1 MPSQTLPSVNKDTQT
16 EMAPPAPNDG
26 PVEATLEDELEKYRQ
41 LEELEKL
48 FLASKQHH
56 PKAPLPAHC

>member
-1 MPSQTLPSVNKDTQT
+1 MK
-16 EMAPPAPNDG
+16 MAPPAPNDG
-26 PVEATLEDELEKYRQ
+26 TVEATFEDELEKYRQ

-48 FLASKQHH
+48 FLASKRDH